1 MIDTIDKNTA
11 YELSHSFH
19 VTQATLFNAFI
30 NPATLKDI
38 WGVSSITVDARPSGQ
53 ARAKLTIDDENWD
66 FTITYQELVPHNKL
80 RWVVHFDRFPS
91 KETRVTLSFS
101 ATAEGS
107 EVTVRMENFET
118 SQERDAN
125 RQAWEGA
132 LTRLEAIV
140 GR

>member
-1 MIDTIDKNTA
+1 
-11 YELSHSFH
+11 
-19 VTQATLFNAFI
+19 
-30 NPATLKDI
+30 
-38 WGVSSITVDARPSGQ
+38 
-53 ARAKLTIDDENWD
+53 LTIANENWD
-66 FTITYQELVPHNKL
+66 FTIIYQEVVPPDRL

-91 KETRVTLSFS
+91 KETRVTLSFK
-101 ATAEGS
+101 AAAGGS

-132 LTRLEAIV
+132 LKRLEAIV